1 MDIKTFWRVI
11 GERAIGVTVV
21 TAQGRDGPAGFLAL
35 SAAHVCAD
43 PPTML
48 ASIDRKTSALAAVL
62 EARHFAINVL
72 PREAQAV
79 ADLFGGKAA
88 VKGAERFEAGRWA
101 TLTTGAPT
109 FNDALAVLD
118 CTLEKTVEHAETTIV
133 IGRVADH
140 RLGGGDPLIFFRGR
154 YFLP

>member
-21 TAQGRDGPAGFLAL
+21 TARGHDGPAGFLAL

-62 EARHFAINVL
+62 EAKHFAINVL
-72 PREAQAV
+72 PREAQDV
-79 ADLFGGKAA
+79 ADVFGGKGAVSGAA
-88 VKGAERFEAGRWA
+88 RFEPGRWGKLA
-101 TLTTGAPT
+101 TGAPA
-109 FNDALAVLD
+109 FNDALAVID
-118 CTLEKTVEHAETTIV
+118 CTLEKT
-133 IGRVADH
+133 
-140 RLGGGDPLIFFRGR
+140 
-154 YFLP
+154 